1 MRDREPDGRSIEA
14 RALSSHLELIALAT
28 AVGCTLCVLAIA
40 LVSPS
45 AWARLG
51 REDGVVEAANVL
63 ALLALSAAAA
73 WRARRSPAGA
83 RAPSAVLTI
92 AGLLGAGEELSWGQR
107 LFGIEPPAFFLR
119 HNAQGEMNLHNFLP
133 SPWDGVVAAGLICGF
148 CAAPFFRRRR
158 WVGKLQRHGVPW
170 PRARHAAVLIGC
182 ISLLAACLAANGVR
196 ELEELG
202 ELVIVLCLTAVAAAP
217 NTDH

>member
-14 RALSSHLELIALAT
+14 KDLSSRLELIALAT

-40 LVSPS
+40 LVSPP

-51 REDGVVEAANVL
+51 REDGVVEAANAL
-63 ALLALSAAAA
+63 ALLAFSATAA

-83 RAPSAVLTI
+83 RAPSAALTI
-92 AGLLGAGEELSWGQR
+92 AGLLGAGEEVSWGQR
-107 LFGIEPPAFFLR
+107 LFGIEPPSFFLR
-119 HNAQGEMNLHNFLP
+119 HNAQGEMNLHNLLP
-133 SPWDGVVAAGLICGF
+133 PPWDGILAAGLICGL

-158 WVGKLQRHGVPW
+158 WAEKLQRHGVPW
-170 PRARHAAVLIGC
+170 PRVRHAAVLLIC
-182 ISLLAACLAANGVR
+182 LFLTACLFAKGVR

-202 ELVIVLCLTAVAAAP
+202 ELVIVLCLMAVAAAP